1 VVDVSEHSKT
11 GEPVGTAAE
20 VVKATEDFTA
30 FYRREY
36 RSVVGLAYVLSGSRS
51 GAEELAQE
59 AFAAAYREWG
69 RVARLDSPE
78 AWVRRVVS
86 NRSVSRFRRATAET
100 RAVLRLD
107 DRRTVPEFSPETVDL
122 WRAVRRLPRRQAQ
135 AIALRYLLDLPVE
148 EVAAGLGCGVET
160 ARTHLKRAR
169 ATLATEVE
177 R

>member
-1 VVDVSEHSKT
+1 VVDVSERRKT
-11 GEPVGTAAE
+11 DDT
-20 VVKATEDFTA
+20 VVPATKVVRATEDFAA

-36 RSVVGLAYVLSGSRS
+36 RSIVGLAYVLSGSRS

-59 AFAAAYREWG
+59 AFAAAYRDWD

-86 NRSVSRFRRATAET
+86 NQSVFRFRRVTAEA
-100 RAVLRLD
+100 RALLRLG
-107 DRRTVPEFSPETVDL
+107 DRPTVPEFSPETVDL
-122 WRAVRRLPRRQAQ
+122 WQAVRRLPRRQAQ

-148 EVAAGLGCGVET
+148 AVAAGLGCSVET

-169 ATLATEVE
+169 ATLSREVE

>member
-1 VVDVSEHSKT
+1 VRER
-11 GEPVGTAAE
+11 GETDRTLVQ
-20 VVKATEDFTA
+20 VTEDFSA

-59 AFAAAYREWG
+59 AFAAAYRDWG
-69 RVARLDSPE
+69 RVARLERPE

-86 NRSVSRFRRATAET
+86 NQSVSRFRRINAE
-100 RAVLRLD
+100 AKALLRFGE
-107 DRRTVPEFSPETVDL
+107 RRTVPEFSPDTVDV
-122 WRAVRRLPRRQAQ
+122 WRAVRALPRRQAQ
-135 AIALRYLLDLPVE
+135 AIAFRYLLDLPVE
-148 EVAAGLGCGVET
+148 EVAAGLGCSVET

-169 ATLATEVE
+169 ATLARKVE